1 MFSRR
6 SCDQQDNDTAH
17 VRCFSFSKK
26 KLTSSTAVDRTDA
39 DLPSDLFCAPRSE
52 NLSVASCSLSCVAAV
67 PEVTPLHLDIP
78 YVAASPASHS
88 DTLASIERFDSPRVS
103 HCGPISEAGRA
114 FVAARKH
121 SMRQEHLA
129 AIANLNTFAKKRANK
144 SPKSSS
150 CSDSSSAAG
159 RLSTPSTTDNGQL
172 QMSRN
177 AAAAAHSPAAL
188 DRVQVTTEAN
198 WSDKPLLAC
207 GPTATPAERAH
218 SKSDVGSANG
228 AEQAGSSASKQHQ
241 QASVGAGPATLEG
254 GCIANSKAVATLH
267 CRTDQPWKQVATR
280 CSPHPTAHDTVYG
293 VATPAAAPPSA
304 ICQGK
309 APVACASLAS
319 MSTSTSVTCHQDN
332 STVVH
337 TASTSSC
344 SSCTNADSVGSNAC
358 STAHH
363 DEANANLS
371 QRLQAPQSKE
381 KTASSEATDVH
392 LAKEEQAS
400 APSQK
405 GPMTCQGPPFSQEAD
420 FASNPACV
428 QALPTKNRNPDPQA
442 SLASRESSPDES
454 LIAEGWIV
462 AGTIMSNKDC
472 KPDVASAAS
481 VADPTLDASAAL
493 PQKTAIS
500 SPAGVV
506 PRPALSTDE
515 IAQLTEELEVLKE
528 QPRAQMTSQQLGR
541 YLDIKI
547 KLGRAGSMSCKSA
560 VQQPAL
566 QVRPAVHAGNKLPL
580 RPSPAPCSASTDRSR
595 AKPVSKAAVVPKK
608 TDATSSGR
616 PAKRAAEN
624 SASSG
629 RHIPAYMKATA
640 SVKAKDARDQQAKIA
655 ASRTALA
662 EKKWNRA

>member
-1 MFSRR
+1 
-6 SCDQQDNDTAH
+6 
-17 VRCFSFSKK
+17 
-26 KLTSSTAVDRTDA
+26 
-39 DLPSDLFCAPRSE
+39 
-52 NLSVASCSLSCVAAV
+52 
-67 PEVTPLHLDIP
+67 
-78 YVAASPASHS
+78 
-88 DTLASIERFDSPRVS
+88 
-103 HCGPISEAGRA
+103 
-114 FVAARKH
+114 
-121 SMRQEHLA
+121 
-129 AIANLNTFAKKRANK
+129 
-144 SPKSSS
+144 
-150 CSDSSSAAG
+150 
-159 RLSTPSTTDNGQL
+159 
-172 QMSRN
+172 MSRN

-405 GPMTCQGPPFSQEAD
+405 GPMTCQVFTAPPLFRVVMRQHHMRLAKTECNVMACRVRLSHKKQILPAILHVCKRYRQRTGTNVLAGLPVCTESESHVLV
-420 FASNPACV
+420 AS
-428 QALPTKNRNPDPQA
+428 
-442 SLASRESSPDES
+442 
-454 LIAEGWIV
+454 IV
-462 AGTIMSNKDC
+462 AFTSLQGCTHKSCYRTI
-472 KPDVASAAS
+472 
-481 VADPTLDASAAL
+481 L
-493 PQKTAIS
+493 
-500 SPAGVV
+500 
-506 PRPALSTDE
+506 
-515 IAQLTEELEVLKE
+515 
-528 QPRAQMTSQQLGR
+528 
-541 YLDIKI
+541 
-547 KLGRAGSMSCKSA
+547 
-560 VQQPAL
+560 
-566 QVRPAVHAGNKLPL
+566 
-580 RPSPAPCSASTDRSR
+580 
-595 AKPVSKAAVVPKK
+595 
-608 TDATSSGR
+608 
-616 PAKRAAEN
+616 
-624 SASSG
+624 
-629 RHIPAYMKATA
+629 
-640 SVKAKDARDQQAKIA
+640 
-655 ASRTALA
+655 
-662 EKKWNRA
+662 